1 MSTYDHD
8 KLLMFDSE
16 SPFEREPNVF
26 DGELLNDR
34 QDTNS
39 EALDL
44 DSAESEDADDGGP
57 DLEVIDERLR
67 LRL

>member
-39 EALDL
+39 EVLDL
-44 DSAESEDADDGGP
+44 DSAESEDTDDGGP